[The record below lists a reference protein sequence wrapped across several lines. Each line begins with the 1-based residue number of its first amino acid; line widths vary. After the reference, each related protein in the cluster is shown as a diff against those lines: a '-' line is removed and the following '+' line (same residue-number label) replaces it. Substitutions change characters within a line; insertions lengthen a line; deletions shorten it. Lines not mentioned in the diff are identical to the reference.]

1 MASKP
6 SVVDF
11 GAHFHTDPP
20 DAFDELHDIIGPIA
34 TDANAYAEWFDQ
46 GGYDAAVLSQ
56 PYFLGHDD
64 IELTAE
70 ANDELRLIVDDFNE
84 FYGLAAIPTAAG
96 GEAAAAEF
104 ERCLEAGYHGGAL
117 AALPNGIEL
126 TDDELDPVFEVA
138 DRTGAPIQVHPTSNA
153 RLSTDLFEREH
164 QHNIAIAREAV
175 LCKSISAV
183 VHDGVLDRYPDLN
196 LVYHHL
202 GGNVGAMMGRLHL
215 RLDPGRWSKSSE
227 SKPFEEFKAQLES
240 RIFVDT
246 SGYFTYESSIQAALE
261 ELSPSQVLLGT
272 DAPFEPRTGEEL
284 QRFVDIVD
292 GLTDEDDG
300 QKVLGGNALDLLVN
314 V

>member
-1 MASKP
+1 MASQP

-34 TDANAYAEWFDQ
+34 TDVEAYADWFAD
-46 GGYDAAVLSQ
+46 GGYDAAALSQ

-64 IELTAE
+64 AEATAA
-70 ANDELRLIVDDFNE
+70 ANDELRSVVDGYDE
-84 FYGLAAIPTAAG
+84 FYTLGAIPTAAG
-96 GEAAAAEF
+96 GQAAAAEF
-104 ERCLEAGYHGGAL
+104 ERCLDEGDNGGAL
-117 AALPNGIEL
+117 AVLSNGIEL
-126 TDDELDPVFEVA
+126 TDVELDPVFEVA

-153 RLSTDLFEREH
+153 RLSTDLFERDH
-164 QHNIAIAREAV
+164 HHNIAIAREAV

-183 VHDGVLDRYPDLN
+183 VQEGVLDRYPDLD

-215 RLDPGRWSKSSE
+215 RLDPGRWSKSSD
-227 SKPFEEFKAQLES
+227 SKPFEEFKSQLAD
-240 RIFVDT
+240 RIYVDT
-246 SGYFTYESSIQAALE
+246 SGYFAYESAIGAALD

-272 DAPFEPRTGEEL
+272 DAPYEPRTAEEL
-284 QRFVDIVD
+284 RRFVDVVGD
-292 GLTDEDDG
+292 LADDEDG
-300 QKVLGGNALDLLVN
+300 RKVLGGNAMDLLVN